1 MSYSKGKERF
11 TVTDYFYDHG
21 ERDIETAYGY
31 GYTESSRQA
40 LSSAAA
46 AAAATVA
53 ASASTNAASPNYR
66 PVEKEQRGALK
77 LHEPMPSPS
86 DDVYLPSTH
95 NPLSTYSSIPY
106 SFSSQT
112 QYGEDMTQST
122 SDEGMLQSPPIP
134 SRSPGMQMH
143 MSPRS
148 QTTIGDHFGEQEN
161 RVSVTT
167 DISEKRIS
175 ALQYI
180 NKDGPVAASIAKKRW
195 WNRIFPSTLYT
206 RLLLTIIIFETVVD
220 LCIEGNIL
228 YRFNEEVK
236 SNSSTEVELENKRR
250 LPIYLIIFGLA
261 HLWQFVL
268 TVIAIRTKNTI
279 QVFALTIF
287 NFAFL
292 GYAVIQIY
300 ELRKVLGSN
309 LADGLTR
316 GTNTTLMTI
325 PLNVLTALII
335 VIIGVSCLALLTLSV
350 LLRRE
355 FGWQRYRFLGADLM
369 IREYYFKF
377 QVFECI
383 CYFSAFFCAGF
394 GIQFIW
400 LVLNPTDAEYII
412 TWVAFPLLI
421 IFLVIGRFAA
431 KYENMYFMAAF
442 MVGLWGGCAYF
453 IFKLV
458 RIWQQ
463 VSTTYVNLEKSLTI
477 FDMFSL
483 VLLAACGVW
492 GVMVWINFGKG
503 LKQALLAKP
512 RAKMFGGVL
521 GFWSNDSEVS
531 EEKGQEMSLAQRR
544 ISID

>member
-1 MSYSKGKERF
+1 MSYSKGQERF
-11 TVTDYFYDHG
+11 TITDYFYDHD
-21 ERDIETAYGY
+21 EMDIKTAYGY
-31 GYTESSRQA
+31 SHAESSLQG
-40 LSSAAA
+40 STSAAA
-46 AAAATVA
+46 TEAATTA
-53 ASASTNAASPNYR
+53 NASGASPNYR
-66 PVEKEQRGALK
+66 PVEKEQQGVLK
-77 LHEPMPSPS
+77 LHELMPSPS
-86 DDVYLPSTH
+86 NDVYLPSTH
-95 NPLSTYSSIPY
+95 NRLSRYSSIPY
-106 SFSSQT
+106 SFSSQMQFDGSMV
-112 QYGEDMTQST
+112 QYSSE
-122 SDEGMLQSPPIP
+122 EGMLQSPPTT

-143 MSPRS
+143 LSSRS
-148 QTTIGDHFGEQEN
+148 QTTIDHHFGEGGN
-161 RVSVTT
+161 RESMAT
-167 DISEKRIS
+167 DISGKRVS
-175 ALQYI
+175 TFQD
-180 NKDGPVAASIAKKRW
+180 KDRDRDWPVATPVARKRW
-195 WNRIFPSTLYT
+195 WDGIFPSTLYT
-206 RLLLTIIIFETVVD
+206 RLLLTVIIFETVVD

-236 SNSSTEVELENKRR
+236 SNNSTEVELENKRR
-250 LPIYLIIFGLA
+250 LPVYLIIFGLA

-268 TVIAIRTKNTI
+268 TIIAIRTKNTI

-300 ELRKVLGSN
+300 ELRKILGSN
-309 LADGLTR
+309 LADGFT
-316 GTNTTLMTI
+316 GGAKTTLMTI
-325 PLNVLTALII
+325 PLNVLTA
-335 VIIGVSCLALLTLSV
+335 VIIAVIGASCLALLTLSV

-369 IREYYFKF
+369 IREYFFKF

-383 CYFSAFFCAGF
+383 CYFGAFFCAGF

-431 KYENMYFMAAF
+431 KYENVYFMAAF

-458 RIWQQ
+458 RIWQR
-463 VSTTYVNLEKSLTI
+463 VSTTYANLEKSLTI
-477 FDMFSL
+477 FDIFSL

-512 RAKMFGGVL
+512 RTKMFGGVL
-521 GFWSNDSEVS
+521 GFWSNGSEIS
-531 EEKGQEMSLAQRR
+531 EEKGQAMSIAQRR

>member
-1 MSYSKGKERF
+1 M
-11 TVTDYFYDHG
+11 
-21 ERDIETAYGY
+21 A
-31 GYTESSRQA
+31 
-40 LSSAAA
+40 
-46 AAAATVA
+46 
-53 ASASTNAASPNYR
+53 
-66 PVEKEQRGALK
+66 
-77 LHEPMPSPS
+77 
-86 DDVYLPSTH
+86 
-95 NPLSTYSSIPY
+95 
-106 SFSSQT
+106 
-112 QYGEDMTQST
+112 
-122 SDEGMLQSPPIP
+122 
-134 SRSPGMQMH
+134 
-143 MSPRS
+143 
-148 QTTIGDHFGEQEN
+148 
-161 RVSVTT
+161 T
-167 DISEKRIS
+167 DISEKRVS
-175 ALQYI
+175 TFQD
-180 NKDGPVAASIAKKRW
+180 KDRDRDWPVATPVARKRW
-195 WNRIFPSTLYT
+195 WDGIFPSTLYT
-206 RLLLTIIIFETVVD
+206 RLLLAIIIFETVVD

-236 SNSSTEVELENKRR
+236 SNNSTEVELENKRR
-250 LPIYLIIFGLA
+250 LPVYLIIFGLA

-268 TVIAIRTKNTI
+268 TIIAIRTKNTI

-300 ELRKVLGSN
+300 ELRKILGSN
-309 LADGLTR
+309 LADGLTG
-316 GTNTTLMTI
+316 GTKTTLMTI
-325 PLNVLTALII
+325 PLNVLTA
-335 VIIGVSCLALLTLSV
+335 VIIAVIGASCLALLTLSV

-369 IREYYFKF
+369 IREYFFKF

-431 KYENMYFMAAF
+431 KYENVYFMAAF

-458 RIWQQ
+458 RIWQR
-463 VSTTYVNLEKSLTI
+463 VSTTYANLEKSLTI
-477 FDMFSL
+477 FDIFSL

-512 RAKMFGGVL
+512 RTKMFGGVL
-521 GFWSNDSEVS
+521 GFWSNGSEVS
-531 EEKGQEMSLAQRR
+531 EEKGQEMFFAQRR